1 MGWVK
6 LDSGFFLHPKALAA
20 GRDGR
25 DLFLAALCWSAQQ
38 ETDGAVAAHALPMIA
53 ACAGVADADQAASR
67 LVECGLWAN
76 TPGGWA
82 IHGYEEWQTTRSER
96 DAWRARERARKSKP
110 PSPESSANLP
120 RGIRA
125 ESGPVPR
132 SRREEKRRE
141 ETSLSD
147 PTPNSSPQPSP
158 QPGENRAHA
167 ALVVLGDLIAKQNRA
182 SNPTRYAASI
192 VRNAEQLPALQD
204 LAARN
209 PDADPAQLAALLLGG
224 PTRPVCE
231 LCGALNHPATLCP
244 IGAAQ

>member
-76 TPGGWA
+76 SVGGWS

-96 DAWRARERARKSKP
+96 DAWRARERARKSKTP
-110 PSPESSANLP
+110 PTDPGSLP

-125 ESGPVPR
+125 ESAAVPR
-132 SRREEKRRE
+132 DRREEKRRE
-141 ETSLSD
+141 ETSPSE
-147 PTPNSSPQPSP
+147 SYPQPSP
-158 QPGENRAHA
+158 QTGENRAHA
-167 ALVVLGDLIAKQNRA
+167 ALLVLGDLIAKQNRA

-204 LAARN
+204 LADRLPNAE
-209 PDADPAQLAALLLGG
+209 PAQLAALLLNG
-224 PTRPVCE
+224 PARPVCD
-231 LCGALNHPATLCP
+231 LCGAVNHPASLCP